1 MEKPFGAWRGGLVE
15 QRRDNTFSYLHP
27 CTRKPGHCSPH
38 AWHGWPRSGSSNSG
52 SWCETERQEINHQNC
67 NSIHVTIPN
76 VPSMAPPYSSY
87 LTAKLRSTCQHDQYT
102 FTSRNHTQDQFELVS
117 TQPVSTQPG
126 GIHWCSPTPTVPV
139 VSIHRWGCINGINL
153 KVPAGSQS
161 HCSPIPT

>member
-1 MEKPFGAWRGGLVE
+1 MEKPFGAWRGNLVE

-52 SWCETERQEINHQNC
+52 SWYETERQEINHQNC

-87 LTAKLRSTCQHDQYT
+87 LTATFHLPAWSVYIYQQESSTRPVWPRPTFQYLPNQGPSIDALRPQPFQLSLSTD
-102 FTSRNHTQDQFELVS
+102 
-117 TQPVSTQPG
+117 G
-126 GIHWCSPTPTVPV
+126 
-139 VSIHRWGCINGINL
+139 GCINRINL
-153 KVPAGSQS
+153 KVPPGSQS